1 MNVDG
6 SQRLSRSTAA
16 LSRVV
21 GGEVLLARAGRRDVD
36 VLSGPAAT
44 TWHLLAIPATMPAL
58 LEMLADVYSVPV
70 AGIQRDVAGLVTD
83 LMERGWLERD
93 RSADVRP

>member
-1 MNVDG
+1 
-6 SQRLSRSTAA
+6 
-16 LSRVV
+16 
-21 GGEVLLARAGRRDVD
+21 
-36 VLSGPAAT
+36 
-44 TWHLLAIPATMPAL
+44 MPAL

-83 LMERGWLERD
+83 LMERGWLESD